1 MPNNLETR
9 GLEVNELDPRQ
20 DKELVLA
27 LGKADTMLSK
37 LYLNAIGIAPVVPLD
52 AKIFGN
58 SDAATLNETIR
69 FFEVSQIVL
78 DSSENP
84 RDKLVSVFNA
94 VGSSG
99 AGLLMLIQGTKAKV
113 SIKLGIKA
121 SDAASVGK
129 CGSILQNSLSGNFP
143 GTKILPVR
151 VDGLSIALE
160 KTFGNS
166 IHALVSVTD
175 VAGVRSDQENKER
188 QFMQGIEK
196 VVDAMRGREYSL
208 LLVADPVSPSD
219 LASSRRSLEN
229 LYSSLV
235 PFSESQITLG
245 ANESEAVSKSISK
258 SVSDSIS
265 KSVSDTVSKT
275 VGKTASNTVGVNAG
289 GGIPFVANAGASY
302 SYGESDSISDTNS
315 KTIGQIDAHTVG
327 ETGTDGKT
335 ITSGS
340 SRSLQLKFENH
351 AVKELLKKIDKTLE
365 RYDVCADVGMWNS
378 AVYIISGN
386 PTDAEM
392 AANVYHAVVRGK
404 NSSLETGRVAIWNE
418 KTAAAAM
425 EYLKRMAHPLI
436 KVSEMSVTPGTLI
449 SSSELAIAAGLPN
462 RSIPGLPVL
471 ECARF
476 GRTVSSYDAT
486 SSIVGETYSV
496 EMGKIWNMNH
506 EEGLPVRLNP
516 DSLTAHTFITGS
528 TGSGK
533 SNTVYRILS
542 ELRSKAA
549 TFLVIEPAK
558 GEYKDVLGLDADVTV
573 YGTNPTLASL
583 LRINPF
589 SFPHGNSNPAK
600 NIHILEHLDRLVEI
614 FNVCWPMYAAMPAV
628 LKDAIERAYKDCGW
642 NLTES
647 TNQYGNNLFPTFAD
661 VARCVKKVIDTSE
674 YDAENKGAY
683 KGSLLTRLASL
694 TNGINSLV
702 FTPNELSSEEL
713 FDRNAIA
720 DLSRVGSTETKALI
734 MGVLILK
741 LQEYRM
747 TSGLMNAPLRHVTV
761 LEEAH
766 NLLRQSGGASA
777 GGESGGGASLLAKSV
792 EMLSNAIAEM
802 RTYGEGFIIADQ
814 SPGLLDMSVIRN
826 TNTKIVMRLPDKGDR
841 ELVGR
846 AMHLDDA
853 QIAELA
859 RLPRGVAAVCQNE
872 WVESVLCKV
881 EKYESRAEACDSKQ
895 LSANTASATDPQV
908 ERSDATCIAIADFVL
923 NGTPLPSPVL
933 EDISE
938 GRVPLS
944 ARSRVVIQKIINHEI
959 EPPKFTMTGAVVA
972 ELFPD
977 AVSVLRNSVE
987 RTTNN
992 QIWTKEVIET
1002 LPEVQH
1008 QLQHDIVQAIV
1019 TETLLNELNKRNE
1032 FNAWYM
1038 GGFPK

>member
-1 MPNNLETR
+1 MRNELKTKEMP
-9 GLEVNELDPRQ
+9 VNEIDPRQ
-20 DKELVLA
+20 DQDLVLA

-37 LYLNAIGIAPVVPLD
+37 LYLNSVGAAGVVPIALD
-52 AKIFGN
+52 KWPAP
-58 SDAATLNETIR
+58 DATTLNKTIR
-69 FFEVSQIVL
+69 FFELAQVVL
-78 DSSENP
+78 DASENP
-84 RDKLVSVFNA
+84 CDKLVSVFNA
-94 VGSSG
+94 VGSAG
-99 AGLLMLIQGTKAKV
+99 AGVLMLIHGTKARV
-113 SIKLGIKA
+113 SIKLGVKA
-121 SDAASVGK
+121 PDEESVGK
-129 CGSILQNSLSGNFP
+129 CGSVLQNSLRGNFP
-143 GTKILPVR
+143 GTNILPVR
-151 VDGLSIALE
+151 IDGLTVALE
-160 KTFGNS
+160 DTFGKS
-166 IHALVSVTD
+166 ELAVVSVTD
-175 VAGVRSDQENKER
+175 VAGFRSEQENRER
-188 QFMQGIEK
+188 LFMQGIEK

-208 LLVADPVSPSD
+208 LLVADPVSSAD

-235 PFSESQITLG
+235 PFSESQLTLG
-245 ANESEAVSKSISK
+245 ANESEAVSNSISK

-275 VGKTASNTVGVNAG
+275 VGKTTSNTIGANAG
-289 GGIPFVANAGASY
+289 GGIPFVANAGVSY

-365 RYDVCADVGMWNS
+365 RYDICADVGMWNS
-378 AVYIISGN
+378 AVYLISAN

-392 AANVYHAVVRGK
+392 AANVYHSVVRGK
-404 NSSLETGRVAIWNE
+404 NSSLETGRVAVWNE
-418 KTAAAAM
+418 QTAAGAI
-425 EYLKRMAHPLI
+425 EYLKRMAHPI
-436 KVSEMSVTPGTLI
+436 IDVSGMHVTPGTLI
-449 SSSELAIAAGLPN
+449 SSAELAIAAGLPN
-462 RSIPGLPVL
+462 RSLPGLPVL

-476 GRTVSSYDAT
+476 GRTVSTYDAT
-486 SSIVGETYSV
+486 CSSVGETYSV
-496 EMGKIWNMNH
+496 KLGKIWNMNQ
-506 EEGLPVRLNP
+506 EEELSVRLNP

-558 GEYKDVLGLDADVTV
+558 GEYKNVLGRDADVSV
-573 YGTNPTLASL
+573 YGTNPKITAL
-583 LRINPF
+583 LRVNPF
-589 SFPHGNSNPAK
+589 SFPHGNEDPTK

-628 LKDAIERAYKDCGW
+628 LKDAIERAYKECGW

-647 TNQYGNNLFPTFAD
+647 TNPYGKNLFPTFAD

-702 FTPNELSSEEL
+702 FTPNELSAEEL
-713 FDRNAIA
+713 FDRNVIA

-734 MGVLILK
+734 MGVLVLK

-747 TSGLMNAPLRHVTV
+747 TSGRVNASLHHVTV

-766 NLLRQSGGASA
+766 NLLRQSGGTAVS
-777 GGESGGGASLLAKSV
+777 GESGGGASLLAKSV
-792 EMLSNAIAEM
+792 EMLANAIAEM

-846 AMHLDDA
+846 AMHLDDS

-872 WVESVLCKV
+872 WVESVLCRV
-881 EKYESRAEACDSKQ
+881 EKYESQTDSSDNNQ
-895 LSANTASATDPQV
+895 PCAITIPVSQAQSDYD
-908 ERSDATCIAIADFVL
+908 DATSIAIADFVGFTR
-923 NGTPLPSPVL
+923 N
-933 EDISE
+933 
-938 GRVPLS
+938 
-944 ARSRVVIQKIINHEI
+944 RS
-959 EPPKFTMTGAVVA
+959 
-972 ELFPD
+972 
-977 AVSVLRNSVE
+977 S
-987 RTTNN
+987 
-992 QIWTKEVIET
+992 
-1002 LPEVQH
+1002 
-1008 QLQHDIVQAIV
+1008 
-1019 TETLLNELNKRNE
+1019 
-1032 FNAWYM
+1032 
-1038 GGFPK
+1038 